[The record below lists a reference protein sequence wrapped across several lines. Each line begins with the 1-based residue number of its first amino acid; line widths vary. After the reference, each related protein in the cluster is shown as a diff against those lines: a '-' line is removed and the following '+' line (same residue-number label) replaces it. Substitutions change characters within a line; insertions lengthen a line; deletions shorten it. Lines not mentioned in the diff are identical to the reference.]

1 MAESDN
7 YMRLVSELQ
16 TDERIKQTLEEM
28 ESFYSYEEY
37 MGVFSKKKLLLKTRE
52 EMKFE
57 IANSNLH

>member
-7 YMRLVSELQ
+7 YMRLVGELQ
-16 TDERIKQTLEEM
+16 TDEHIKQTLEEM